1 LPAAAADVRLVFVT
15 QAIDSDDPNLAV
27 AVDWVRALAARCDE
41 VRVVADRVR
50 SHDLP
55 TNVSF
60 ATFGSGSRVGRGV
73 RYERAA
79 VEALRDPRPDAIFV
93 HMVPLFLMLAAP
105 AARLRRVPQLLW
117 YTHWRG
123 DWTLRVADRLC
134 AAVLSVD
141 RASYPLESSKLHAIG
156 HGIDVGRFAGQNG
169 RHAESDGLRF
179 VALGRTAPW
188 KGYLTLLD
196 GFELAL
202 SQGLDARLEIRG
214 PSLKEEERRHRA
226 ELADRIAGSAALV
239 ARAELGE
246 PVPRAEIPRLLA
258 ASDALVTA
266 ADSGQGTQTLDK
278 VVYEASAC
286 ALPVIASNPA
296 LAAYFDDLPLRLGFR
311 PGDPSDLARALVEF
325 AGAPSELR
333 EATGAELRR
342 RVEQGHSVDTWA
354 DRVLAVVE
362 EVRR

>member
-1 LPAAAADVRLVFVT
+1 VRLVFVT

-41 VRVVADRVR
+41 VRVIADRVR

-55 TNVSF
+55 ANVSF

-73 RYERAA
+73 RCERTV
-79 VEALRDPRPDAIFV
+79 VEALRDPRPDAMLV
-93 HMVPLFLMLAAP
+93 HMVPLLLMLAAP
-105 AARLRRVPQLLW
+105 AARVRRVPQLLW

-134 AAVLSVD
+134 AAALSVD

-156 HGIDVGRFAGQNG
+156 HGIDVGRFAGRNG
-169 RHAESDGLRF
+169 RHAEGDTLRF

-226 ELADRIAGSAALV
+226 ELADRIAGSTALA
-239 ARAELGE
+239 ARAALGE
-246 PVPRAEIPRLLA
+246 PVPRAEIPPLLA

-266 ADSGQGTQTLDK
+266 ADSGRGTQTLDK

-286 ALPVIASNPA
+286 AVPVIASNPA
-296 LAAYFDDLPLRLGFR
+296 LAGYLDGLPLQLRFR
-311 PGDPSDLARALVEF
+311 SGDSSDLARALVEF
-325 AGAPSELR
+325 AAAPPQLR
-333 EATGAELRR
+333 EAAGAELRR